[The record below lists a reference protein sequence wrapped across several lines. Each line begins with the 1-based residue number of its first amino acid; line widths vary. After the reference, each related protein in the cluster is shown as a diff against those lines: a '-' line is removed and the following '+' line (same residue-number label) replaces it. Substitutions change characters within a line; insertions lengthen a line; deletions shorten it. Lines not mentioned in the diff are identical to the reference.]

1 MIKAKV
7 VSNKDG
13 KVALSLADGQSFFVP
28 ESEVVGSAKEGDT
41 INLLLASPG
50 LETQASQELAKNLLN
65 QLINNS

>member
-13 KVALSLADGQSFFVP
+13 KVTLSLADGQSFIVS
-28 ESEVVGSAKEGDT
+28 ESEVVGEVKEGDT
-41 INLLLASPG
+41 VNLLLASPG

-65 QLINNS
+65 QLIKNF